1 MIVYTHSLTPRLQY
15 VVDFLS
21 QYFQIPFKLTSNED
35 KYLDAQVACK
45 LNYSFHRLLPEEIW
59 IHPHPLL
66 SESAVR
72 PVKAETFE
80 YAGTKAFFK
89 TEGDLPFDIFAAI
102 FFLLTRY
109 EEYLPN
115 SKDEYGRYAHTNALA
130 YKEGFLQQPAINMWL
145 EELRR
150 LFNEKETD
158 CAIQKQHFQFI
169 ATYDIDMA
177 WSYKN
182 KGFKRNAG
190 AFAKHLIEG
199 QFRQIISRIRVLTNK
214 QPDPFDSFE
223 WMHSLHQQYGLQP
236 LYFFLVAQQTGKYDK
251 NISVQNGAFQ
261 QLVHSIAANNKIGLH
276 PSWQSGDMPM
286 LIKKE
291 KNVLETLS
299 NKTIVHSRQH
309 YIRFTLPHTYRY
321 LMDAGIQHDYSMGYG
336 TINGFRASI
345 ATPFY
350 WYDLNKEEKTNLLVH
365 PFCFM
370 EGNSFYIQKFT
381 AAQALEELL
390 YFKNIIQSVNGTMYT
405 IWHNSSLGTDPQ
417 FAGWREVYEQFIA
430 SIKNV

>member
-21 QYFQIPFKLTSNED
+21 HYFQIPFKLTSNED
-35 KYLDAQVACK
+35 KYVAVEAACK
-45 LNYSFHRLLPEEIW
+45 LNYSYHRLLPEEIW

-115 SKDEYGRYAHTNALA
+115 SKDEYGRFAHHSSLA

-158 CAIQKQHFQFI
+158 CAIQKQPFEFV

-177 WSYKN
+177 WSFKN

-190 AFAKHLIEG
+190 AMLKHFFTG
-199 QFRQIISRIRVLTNK
+199 QFGQVINRIRVLTNK
-214 QPDPFDSFE
+214 QPDPFDAFE
-223 WMHSLHQQYGLQP
+223 WMHNLHRQYRLQP
-236 LYFFLVAQQTGKYDK
+236 IYFFLVALQTG
-251 NISVQNGAFQ
+251 
-261 QLVHSIAANNKIGLH
+261 
-276 PSWQSGDMPM
+276 
-286 LIKKE
+286 
-291 KNVLETLS
+291 
-299 NKTIVHSRQH
+299 R
-309 YIRFTLPHTYRY
+309 
-321 LMDAGIQHDYSMGYG
+321 
-336 TINGFRASI
+336 
-345 ATPFY
+345 
-350 WYDLNKEEKTNLLVH
+350 
-365 PFCFM
+365 
-370 EGNSFYIQKFT
+370 
-381 AAQALEELL
+381 
-390 YFKNIIQSVNGTMYT
+390 
-405 IWHNSSLGTDPQ
+405 
-417 FAGWREVYEQFIA
+417 
-430 SIKNV
+430 

>member
-1 MIVYTHSLTPRLQY
+1 

-21 QYFQIPFKLTSNED
+21 QYFNIPFKLTSNEER
-35 KYLDAQVACK
+35 YLAAEAACK

-80 YAGTKAFFK
+80 YAGTKAFFT

-102 FFLLTRY
+102 FFLLTRF

-115 SKDEYGRYAHTNALA
+115 SKDEYGRFSHQSSLA
-130 YKEGFLQQPAINMWL
+130 FKEGFLQQPAINMWL

-150 LFNEKETD
+150 VFNEKETD
-158 CAIQKQHFQFI
+158 CAIQRQPFSFLP
-169 ATYDIDMA
+169 TYDIDMA
-177 WSYKN
+177 WSFKY
-182 KGFKRNAG
+182 KGFKRNTG
-190 AFAKHLIEG
+190 AMLQQLFKG
-199 QFRQIISRIRVLTNK
+199 QFRPIINRMRVLSNK
-214 QPDPFDSFE
+214 LPDPFYAFD
-223 WMHSLHQQYGLQP
+223 WMTELHRKYHLQP
-236 LYFFLVAQQTGKYDK
+236 LYFFLVAHQVGKFDK
-251 NISVQNGAFQ
+251 NISIKDKNFQ
-261 QLVHSIAANNKIGLH
+261 QLIHDVAAANKTGLH
-276 PSWQSGDMPM
+276 PSWQSGDLPL

-291 KNVLETLS
+291 KQMLETLA
-299 NKTIVHSRQH
+299 NQTIVHSRQH

-321 LMDAGIQHDYSMGYG
+321 LIDAGIQHEYSMGYG

-350 WYDLNKEEKTNLLVH
+350 WYDLHREEPTKLMVH

-370 EGNSFYIQKFT
+370 DANAYYQQRLTPQK
-381 AAQALEELL
+381 AAEELQ
-390 YFKNIIQSVNGTMYT
+390 YYKRIIQSVNGTMCT
-405 IWHNSSLGTDPQ
+405 IWHNSFLGTDPE
-417 FAGWREVYEQFIA
+417 FEGWKEVYEQFVA
-430 SIKNV
+430 SVQVD